1 MNKEKRRRVE
11 EAKSSFNIRVSVVP
25 HQHVAQYV
33 LSASTDI
40 EIVPFFVVQATEP
53 MFVLFLLS

>member
-11 EAKSSFNIRVSVVP
+11 EAKSSFKRVSVVP